1 MDWAVTFFN
10 SKNIP
15 TFLSKAPDLPHLRSQ
30 SDDNLLQKFAHK
42 NDNDDDN
49 MDIDD
54 DPPKHLIFMGQDK
67 KFIVT
72 SLTQS
77 MKFLLVSWWCVI
89 ADKRRRVLESMQNE
103 HAANL
108 IKTGESIFC
117 KDFGYVDGLD
127 VVSGK

>member
-1 MDWAVTFFN
+1 MDRAVPFFN

-30 SDDNLLQKFAHK
+30 SDDNLLQKFTHK

-54 DPPKHLIFMGQDK
+54 DPSKHLIFMGQDK
-67 KFIVT
+67 KYET
-72 SLTQS
+72 SHAFCSDSEVKICWYLGG
-77 MKFLLVSWWCVI
+77 VI
-89 ADKRRRVLESMQNE
+89 AGKRKRVLESMQNE

-108 IKTGESIFC
+108 IK
-117 KDFGYVDGLD
+117 GYFLLIEIISCILLWILD
-127 VVSGK
+127 I